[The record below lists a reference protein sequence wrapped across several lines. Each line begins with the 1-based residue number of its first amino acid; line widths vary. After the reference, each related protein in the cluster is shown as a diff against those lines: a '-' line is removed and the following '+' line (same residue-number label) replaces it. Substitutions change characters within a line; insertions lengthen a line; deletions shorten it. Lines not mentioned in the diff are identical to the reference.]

1 MLRNLPLGIPSLAFI
16 GLLLFRS
23 CAPMILPNESARP
36 VSLSGRPDLYC
47 WNRQLGISSDS
58 PVCVGVHICV
68 CMRHPI
74 PESVQTE
81 AVLLLSS
88 LNTGTKRLS
97 LCSRLTLP
105 LCHPRCRAAP
115 SGNARQCN
123 FKKKKKDLAI
133 VRMWNGK
140 CIFLCVQKRMP
151 CCWEEGW
158 SAKCLFLV
166 CIWSCITW
174 TLLPNVPDESL
185 PCLYLKELVYK
196 NKVYSLEIL
205 INDVRTLHFPKVL
218 IILSASVHV
227 EDECNLAWIPVQMTF
242 RSWKNKKALTL
253 HKWYEC
259 IDLYVLNKGTA
270 LKIYCTFYCHHIQEK
285 SKDWHSGKDTDAAWL
300 SDLWRI

>member
-23 CAPMILPNESARP
+23 CAPMILPNESVRP

-140 CIFLCVQKRMP
+140 SIFSLRAKTHALLLRGRMIG
-151 CCWEEGW
+151 EM
-158 SAKCLFLV
+158 F
-166 CIWSCITW
+166 
-174 TLLPNVPDESL
+174 VPRM
-185 PCLYLKELVYK
+185 YLELHYV
-196 NKVYSLEIL
+196 
-205 INDVRTLHFPKVL
+205 
-218 IILSASVHV
+218 
-227 EDECNLAWIPVQMTF
+227 NLASKCARRII
-242 RSWKNKKALTL
+242 ALF
-253 HKWYEC
+253 
-259 IDLYVLNKGTA
+259 VP
-270 LKIYCTFYCHHIQEK
+270 
-285 SKDWHSGKDTDAAWL
+285 
-300 SDLWRI
+300 